1 MVRSFFV
8 GKFVEPV
15 YRGKVRMY
23 YFSLL
28 IYKKVIMGKLSM
40 SQMAELREKMAGLPK
55 NNLVE
60 QRRNMPEIFCFNVLS
75 PTLEDDL
82 KALIEIKYIFSD
94 EEICWI
100 FQQVVAHK
108 LSEDIIIAMVRKN
121 YEIYYWAMHDLAEAI
136 IDGKVSEKLLCEM
149 IDYFV
154 MLVPS
159 ILGVLFQGMCEHKI
173 SPEFI
178 LKLCDK
184 GYIIPFGCAVL
195 VLRATVSGDLPLKY
209 LLEMVKTK
217 SFVLEDLESALVKSW
232 IRGKLS
238 LSLFE
243 VMFQSGY
250 RFRKRNWKLMFESGY
265 VVLVRAYLKQFYPSL
280 AETI

>member
-1 MVRSFFV
+1 M
-8 GKFVEPV
+8 E
-15 YRGKVRMY
+15 
-23 YFSLL
+23 
-28 IYKKVIMGKLSM
+28 KLSM
-40 SQMAELREKMAGLPK
+40 SQMATLREKMAGLPK
-55 NNLVE
+55 SNFIA
-60 QRRNMPEIFCFNVLS
+60 QYRGTPETFCFNVLS

-82 KALIEIKYIFSD
+82 KTLIEIKYIFSN
-94 EEICWI
+94 EEIYWI
-100 FQQVVAHK
+100 FQQVIEHK
-108 LSEDIIIAMVRKN
+108 LSEDVIIAMARKN
-121 YEIYYWAMHDLAEAI
+121 YEFCYWAMRDLVEAI
-136 IDGKVSEKLLCEM
+136 IAGKVSEKPLSVM
-149 IDYFV
+149 IECFT

-159 ILGVLFQGMCEHKI
+159 ILGMLFLGICKHKI
-173 SPEFI
+173 SSDFI

-184 GYIIPFGCAVL
+184 GYIIPFGCAV
-195 VLRATVSGDLPLKY
+195 VALRATISGDLPLKY

-250 RFRKRNWKLMFESGY
+250 RFKKKSWKLMFESGY

-280 AETI
+280 VETI